1 MLRVWLNLYFCFC
14 FVRGKKSWF
23 AFFQQS
29 LEKKLTFLFNL
40 LLKEFE
46 YAGEKV
52 LNDQLPTFPN
62 LKRLELRCGV
72 ENFFWDKLILPFLNC
87 SPALETLVFTE
98 VSVWFWY
105 HFTYSW
111 LMF

>member
-1 MLRVWLNLYFCFC
+1 MLW
-14 FVRGKKSWF
+14 
-23 AFFQQS
+23 
-29 LEKKLTFLFNL
+29 
-40 LLKEFE
+40 EFE

-98 VSVWFWY
+98 GLTLYYEDGDGCFDGKLLELERDFFRTDHAIPSCCSRVQSRLRIGSSTGSY
-105 HFTYSW
+105 I
-111 LMF
+111 